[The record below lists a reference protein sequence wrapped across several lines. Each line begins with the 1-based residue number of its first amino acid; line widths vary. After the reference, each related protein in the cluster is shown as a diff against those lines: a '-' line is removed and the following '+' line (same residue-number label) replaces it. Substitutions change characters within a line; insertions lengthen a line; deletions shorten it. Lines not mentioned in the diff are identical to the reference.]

1 MNLYRGF
8 LAILNKDEPHLSAV
22 ERYVE
27 VASVLCMREWRRLP
41 PIVSHIHLPILQAAQ
56 QIMELQEVCDFD
68 IIFFLN
74 SRTHFL
80 TELGMSNSSRTHTKS
95 NFNSRYEGDSQ
106 NLA

>member
-1 MNLYRGF
+1 MFITLQEGYKVNLYRGF

-56 QIMELQEVCDFD
+56 QIMELQEVSDVYS
-68 IIFFLN
+68 ISFFE
-74 SRTHFL
+74 T
-80 TELGMSNSSRTHTKS
+80 TGIK
-95 NFNSRYEGDSQ
+95 
-106 NLA
+106 

>member
-56 QIMELQEVCDFD
+56 QIMELQEVREEKENNR
-68 IIFFLN
+68 IFC
-74 SRTHFL
+74 
-80 TELGMSNSSRTHTKS
+80 
-95 NFNSRYEGDSQ
+95 
-106 NLA
+106 